1 MIDIWETLESAF
13 PAIVGNL
20 RAADKDLPGHPVQQ
34 VEGWARLMDFLLFEG
49 KAINGK
55 IVTENLQ
62 RRAYMNPD
70 AIDNSFE
77 ALTKE
82 NFAIKNEDGTFN
94 VTGAGS
100 AIYTDYFLA
109 RMLAYDAI
117 TLLSDDDFTV
127 FIDFLKKGYEAAK
140 TTPQPGHKPGMS
152 IGYNFYTNITGVGGQ
167 LGTMLGWINLAE
179 MYRDDVHAYVWKKA
193 GFTGIQIESLTNI
206 WRDEVYNAKEL
217 AEQLSFRGYVE
228 EDYQQALD
236 ELAAKDILSVN
247 DNHYTLTENGLT
259 RRKQVE
265 NETNQIYDAFCA
277 ATYSEQEIAEFARVI
292 EVIKSE

>member
-1 MIDIWETLESAF
+1 MIDVWETLELAF
-13 PAIVGNL
+13 PAIVGHL
-20 RAADKDLPGHPVQQ
+20 RAADKDLPEHPVQQ
-34 VEGWARLMDFLLFEG
+34 VAGWARLMDFLLFEG

-62 RRAYMNPD
+62 RRAYMNSV

-82 NFAIKNEDGTFN
+82 NFAIKNDDGTFN

-140 TTPQPGHKPGMS
+140 TTPQPERKPGMS
-152 IGYNFYTNITGVGGQ
+152 IGYNFYTNITGMGGQ
-167 LGTMLGWINLAE
+167 LGIMLGWINLAE
-179 MYRDDVHAYVWKKA
+179 MYRDDVHAYVWRKA
-193 GFTGIQIESLTNI
+193 DFTGIQIESLTNI
-206 WRDEVYNAKEL
+206 WRDEVHNAKEL
-217 AEQLSFRGYVE
+217 ADQLSFRGYTE
-228 EDYQQALD
+228 ADYQGALD
-236 ELAAKDILSVN
+236 ELVAKDCLTVN
-247 DNHYTLTENGLT
+247 DNRYSLTENGLT
-259 RRKQVE
+259 RREQVE
-265 NETNQIYDAFCA
+265 NETNQIYNEFCA
-277 ATYSEQEIAEFARVI
+277 ATYSEQEIAEFTRVI